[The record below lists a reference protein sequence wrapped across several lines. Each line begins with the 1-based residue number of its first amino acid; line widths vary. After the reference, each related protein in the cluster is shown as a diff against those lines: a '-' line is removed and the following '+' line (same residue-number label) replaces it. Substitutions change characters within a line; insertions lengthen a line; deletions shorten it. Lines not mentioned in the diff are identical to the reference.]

1 MGSRKRSDD
10 RRQLRLL
17 RSGVI
22 LMAGAAL
29 LTKLIGALQKIPL
42 QNLAGDRVF
51 GIYNA
56 VYPFYQLISVLATA
70 GLPTAVSI
78 LIAHRL
84 EEGGSEEGTRLTV
97 AAALLLLGVT
107 GAVTFGLMWMS
118 ADLTASFIGDESA
131 ALAIRILSV
140 ALLFAPL
147 VAVLRGYEQGKRRMG
162 LSAAS
167 QVAEQVIRVAVMLL
181 ALEVGLLAGWSDAK
195 LAAGVMSGAA
205 AGAAV
210 ALLLLASRSWR
221 PGSAKKRERMDAAPY
236 PGKLLGEIRRLASF
250 AGPAALASIVVPV
263 IGVVD
268 AFMVPRLLRES
279 GMAEGA
285 AMSLFGVYSRGGP
298 LVQLV
303 TMVAGAAAAA
313 MVPGLAA
320 AKSQGAAQTLELRL
334 NMQLR
339 AAWMAG
345 GAAALGLVLLA
356 EPLNVMLY
364 KDAKGTTAF
373 ALVGCTALAG
383 SVSAVV
389 APALQALG
397 SARAPIALLLLAALL
412 KGALNAALVPSLGIE
427 GAALSGVVALSAA
440 AMLGAAAL
448 RHAAA
453 GLRPPHAPAWRRGP
467 GLGPAAAGVMALAV
481 MAASVLLAERG
492 LSAALGQGLPP
503 RGEAAA
509 LALTGAAVGAVVF
522 AAAALRGGV
531 VSAREWRA
539 LPGGEA
545 WAARLRRWRLIPP
558 ADEQ

>member
-1 MGSRKRSDD
+1 MGSRKRSDS
-10 RRQLRLL
+10 RQYRLL

-84 EEGGSEEGTRLTV
+84 REDGGEDGTRVTV
-97 AAALLLLGVT
+97 AAALLLLGAT
-107 GAVTFGLMWMS
+107 GAISFGLMWMS
-118 ADLTASFIGDESA
+118 ADLTASWIGDDSA
-131 ALAIRILSV
+131 SLAIRVLSV

-167 QVAEQVIRVAVMLL
+167 QVAEQVVRVAMMLL
-181 ALEVGLLAGWSDAK
+181 ALEIGLLAGWSDSE

-205 AGAAV
+205 AGAVV
-210 ALLLLASRSWR
+210 ALLLLAARSWR
-221 PGSAKKRERMDAAPY
+221 GGRRANAPALEK
-236 PGKLLGEIRRLASF
+236 PALMGEIQALAKL
-250 AGPAALASIVVPV
+250 AGPAALASVVVPA

-279 GMAEGA
+279 GMAEA
-285 AMSLFGVYSRGGP
+285 TAMSLFGVYSRGGP

-320 AKSQGAAQTLELRL
+320 AKSQGEAQTLELRL

-339 AAWMAG
+339 AAWLA
-345 GAAALGLVLLA
+345 GAAAAIGLVLLA

-364 KDAKGTTAF
+364 KDAKGTLAF

-397 SARAPIALLLLAALL
+397 SVRAPVALLLLAALL

-440 AMLGAAAL
+440 ALLGAAAL

-453 GLRPPHAPAWRRGP
+453 GLRPPHVYRRRGP
-467 GLGPAAAGVMALAV
+467 GMGPAAAGIAALAV
-481 MAASVLLAERG
+481 MAASVLLAERA
-492 LSAALGQGLPP
+492 LDAALGYGLPP
-503 RGEAAA
+503 RAEAAA

-522 AAAALRGGV
+522 AAAALRGGA

-539 LPGGEA
+539 IPGGEA

-558 ADEQ
+558 ADER